1 MGLFGKKKPKAD
13 STMVLRSF
21 PGDSG
26 TNKCLLMAA
35 EQGIRLETRLV
46 DVTEGACNGPEYR
59 SLSPFGKVPCLKHGD
74 FVISG
79 APAILSYMGIIGKSG
94 TLNPKKAS
102 ILGEQNYWVDLAQRF
117 GDPAVQSLIQPLVP
131 GYDDPGAEALAT
143 ARDSLG
149 RILDQLDALLADG
162 RQFIAGQYSFADIH
176 WTAIAHLCAQAG
188 QLELIESRA
197 ALSAW
202 FGRVVDR
209 RSRTDGG
216 STYQALVTSDEIR
229 NKQLKSAA

>member
-1 MGLFGKKKPKAD
+1 MGLFGKKKQKAD
-13 STMVLRSF
+13 STIVLRGF
-21 PGDSG
+21 PGDSS

-59 SLSPFGKVPCLKHGD
+59 SLSPFGKVPCLKSGD

-79 APAILSYMGIIGKSG
+79 APAILSYMGITGKGG

-131 GYDDPGAEALAT
+131 GYDDPGAEALET
-143 ARDSLG
+143 ARNSLG
-149 RILDQLDALLADG
+149 RMFDQLDALLADD

-176 WTAIAHLCAQAG
+176 WSAIAHLCAQAG
-188 QLELIESRA
+188 QLELIQSCA
-197 ALSAW
+197 NLSAW
-202 FGRVVDR
+202 FDRVVER
-209 RSRTDGG
+209 KSQTDSG
-216 STYQALVTSDEIR
+216 SSYRALATIDEIR